1 MILPLPSAPRQ
12 LSQRLPKYFQRR
24 ALFKSPKYH
33 LPGRGSC
40 PAELVRFTHQNIRI
54 NDIGRPKTALSPL
67 VEKCADIVNPVQ
79 AEQTHLIVSRLPSLK
94 SQNIMVPEDGQ
105 ILIHLDLKTK
115 VGSLGQILEH
125 DAHVS

>member
-1 MILPLPSAPRQ
+1 MTLGAR
-12 LSQRLPKYFQRR
+12 
-24 ALFKSPKYH
+24 
-33 LPGRGSC
+33 
-40 PAELVRFTHQNIRI
+40 
-54 NDIGRPKTALSPL
+54 KTALSPL